1 MLLRSPLSRAVLVGL
16 LLFGVTLSPGCP
28 IDPNSSSCCL
38 FPDNSVVQTQ
48 ASLCTSKQGVPVT
61 TDACT
66 DRSNILNTLCQRYV
80 GFCAQSVGFC
90 VNTWKDKIKANAPW
104 YQANKC
110 LQDLVLSSSDFCNQ
124 GNDCFQTLERGKSEV
139 TVRAPDGAAFSTKV
153 TFRSTSQSLEMAVE
167 LNESRSL
174 IITIHSTPAKEG
186 TYSLAQ
192 DNSRGAT
199 VLYTD
204 NQGEKHPSISGT
216 LTLSEI
222 KDNRVTGSFQYTN
235 KSNQTIQGSLIS
247 APLPQ

>member
-1 MLLRSPLSRAVLVGL
+1 MSLRSTLNRAVLASL
-16 LLFGVTLSPGCP
+16 LLFSVTLGPGCP

-38 FPDNSVVQTQ
+38 FPDNTVLQTQ
-48 ASLCTSKQGVPVT
+48 ASLCASKQGVPVA

-66 DRSNILNTLCQRYV
+66 ERSNILTTLCQRYV

-110 LQDLVLSSSDFCNQ
+110 LQELVLSSSDFCTQ
-124 GNDCFQTLERGKSEV
+124 GNNCFQTLEQGKSEV
-139 TVRAPDGAAFSTKV
+139 TVQAPDGTAFSTKV
-153 TFRSTSQSLEMAVE
+153 TLRSTSQSLEMAVE
-167 LNESRSL
+167 MNESRSL
-174 IITIHSTPAKEG
+174 VITIHSTPAKEG

-222 KDNRVTGSFQYTN
+222 KDNRVSGSFQYKN
-235 KSNQTIQGSLIS
+235 EANQTIEGTLLS